1 MSFFNAGVFV
11 VLRDFLVVL
20 VLCSLRPVFDLR
32 SVFEMNTR
40 EESFV
45 RGVQLKPL
53 RSHEVNRSMN
63 VSQRNSFLISTDDSS

>member
-32 SVFEMNTR
+32 SVFEINTR
-40 EESFV
+40 EEGFRKRCSIEAIAF
-45 RGVQLKPL
+45 
-53 RSHEVNRSMN
+53 
-63 VSQRNSFLISTDDSS
+63 T